1 MQLISSNL
9 DVDTYVNLNVQ
20 ECLDIF
26 VKIIT

>member
-9 DVDTYVNLNVQ
+9 DVDTYVNLNAQ

-26 VKIIT
+26 VTTIT